1 MAKRYYSSEELAEIS
16 GKFKPA
22 GTLGKHFCTVVHQN
36 KKMIVV
42 GSVEGRVTLCAGD
55 TLGYDCGKVWLVPKP
70 ESYNDPIRRVLALA
84 KISQKV
90 LEFSD
95 EDIMY
100 SVSAGGSM
108 PNSCADVER
117 GSSLL
122 GVLGK
127 HEDKYL
133 PETRWDEESQPG
145 WRGGFSF
152 DQKVIGGEA
161 IVVQRVCSNEPAT
174 YRRSRKVTRIIVR
187 KNVDKKK
194 VADWLEELLTPEGQE
209 RKKQREAKEKAA
221 IAAKDESDLAKAK
234 KLWDIIVPS
243 PRFKY
248 PWNNHFEFQGVR
260 YEISHNPNRIGEAK
274 LAHIDKGY
282 VGGDEIH
289 LLKAYR
295 SGLLAA
301 WVAAAQEE
309 KC

>member
-1 MAKRYYSSEELAEIS
+1 MAKRYYKSEELAEQN
-16 GKFKPA
+16 GNFKPS
-22 GTLGKHFCTVVHQN
+22 GTLGKHFCTVVHQGDRT
-36 KKMIVV
+36 IVI

-95 EDIMY
+95 EEIVY
-100 SVSAGGSM
+100 GVSVGGSM

-133 PETRWDEESQPG
+133 PETRWDEESRPG
-145 WRGGFSF
+145 WSGGFSF

-161 IVVQRVCSNEPAT
+161 VVVQRVCSNEPAT
-174 YRRSRKVTRIIVR
+174 YRRSRKVARVIVR
-187 KNVDKKK
+187 KNADKKK
-194 VADWLEELLTPEGQE
+194 VADWLEELVTPEGRE
-209 RKKQREAKEKAA
+209 RRKQREEAEKAA
-221 IAAKDESDLAKAK
+221 IAAKDESDLAEAQ
-234 KLWDIIVPS
+234 KLWEIIVPS
-243 PRFKY
+243 PNFKY

-274 LAHIDKGY
+274 WASLCIDY
-282 VGGDEIH
+282 VGGQSVKLID
-289 LLKAYR
+289 AYR

-301 WVAAAQEE
+301 WVAEAQEE